1 MLLALLAALIT
12 SPVTRI
18 PAPIHVTYRH
28 RPTTWILEFG
38 ERTIQIGEDIK
49 VTKDITIHRFMWLDH
64 HGNWHSGYS
73 TSVRF

>member
-18 PAPIHVTYRH
+18 PAPIHVTYQH
-28 RPTTWILEFG
+28 RPSTWTLEFG
-38 ERTIQIGEDIK
+38 ERTIHMGDIK
-49 VTKDITIHRFMWLDH
+49 VSKDITIHRFMYLDN

-73 TSVRF
+73 YSVRF